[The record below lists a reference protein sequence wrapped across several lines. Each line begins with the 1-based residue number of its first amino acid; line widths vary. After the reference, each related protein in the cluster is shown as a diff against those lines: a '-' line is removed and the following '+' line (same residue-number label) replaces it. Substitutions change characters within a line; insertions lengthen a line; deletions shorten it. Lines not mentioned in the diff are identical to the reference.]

1 MARTPE
7 NARTIGLV
15 GAGTIGSGWAA
26 HFLARGL
33 DVVVVDPGAGA
44 ADVLHA
50 KVRQAWPSLKTL
62 GLADGASP
70 DRLVFRDRIDDA
82 LAAVDFV
89 QESAPERVE
98 TKKTVLHQVTQVVRP
113 DVVVASSTSYF
124 MPSDLQVFCKYP
136 DRFVVGHP
144 FHPVYLLPLVEV
156 VGGRDTAVEAIE
168 RAMGFYAYWGHEPLH
183 CRREVPG
190 HLGNRLQRALFAEA
204 LRLVADGVAT
214 TAEVDAALTRGAGLR
229 LSLFGP
235 FMTRAMA
242 GGGAGPGTVFGR
254 QRASGVVFPFER
266 DNPDLAG
273 DLLARVT
280 ANMADQLQGHDTVD
294 LEAARDA
301 YLVALRKLRN
311 ATGWPDAAAP
321 AGTA

>member
-1 MARTPE
+1 MRIAVTPDHVRTV
-7 NARTIGLV
+7 GLV

-44 ADVLHA
+44 EDILHA
-50 KVRQAWPSLKTL
+50 NVRQAWPSLDKL

-70 DRLVFRDRIDDA
+70 DRLVFRERIDHA
-82 LAAVDFV
+82 LADVDFV
-89 QESAPERVE
+89 QESAPELVD
-98 TKKTVLHQVTQVVRP
+98 TKKAVLQDVTQVVRP
-113 DVVVASSTSYF
+113 DVVIASSTSYF
-124 MPSDLQVFCKYP
+124 MPSDMQVFCKHP
-136 DRFVVGHP
+136 GRFVVGHP

-156 VGGRDTAVEAIE
+156 VGGRDTAAEAVEW
-168 RAMGFYAYWGHEPLH
+168 AMDFYAHWGHEPLH

-254 QRASGVVFPFER
+254 QRASGVIFPFER
-266 DNPDLAG
+266 DNPQLAG
-273 DLLARVT
+273 DLLERLT
-280 ANMADQLQGHDTVD
+280 ANMTDQLQGRETAE

-301 YLVALRKLRN
+301 YLVALRRVRP
-311 ATGWPDAAAP
+311 T
-321 AGTA
+321 TACPGRVSKA